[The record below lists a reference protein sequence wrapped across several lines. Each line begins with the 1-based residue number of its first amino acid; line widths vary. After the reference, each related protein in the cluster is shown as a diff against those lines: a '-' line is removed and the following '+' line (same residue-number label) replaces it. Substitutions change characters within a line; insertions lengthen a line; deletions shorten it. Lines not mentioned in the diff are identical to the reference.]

1 MSEKV
6 FRIANDVDDS
16 DDSDDSDDQSTNQLR
31 SFGVVGPMATLFQVS
46 VIQKAESPTGSVSKS
61 VLSVGTNIGWALYTG
76 FTAVYSGIVDVTPTI
91 ISVAT
96 ETASIVA
103 GVTVR
108 AIGPV
113 IPPLFRGSGAVIEGV
128 GEGVNLSLS
137 FIGDKFEEGFN
148 SIVRAEKTT
157 IPPEINA

>member
-1 MSEKV
+1 MSKDV
-6 FRIANDVDDS
+6 FRIENDDFDDEN
-16 DDSDDSDDQSTNQLR
+16 DDFDDQSTNQLR
-31 SFGVVGPMATLFQVS
+31 SFGVVGPMATLFQGS
-46 VIQKAESPTGSVSKS
+46 VKAESPTGSDSES

-76 FTAVYSGIVDVTPTI
+76 FTAVYSGINDVTPTI

-96 ETASIVA
+96 ETAIIVA

-113 IPPLFRGSGAVIEGV
+113 IPPLFRGSGAVIAGV
-128 GEGVNLSLS
+128 GEGVNRSLS

-148 SIVRAEKTT
+148 SIVHAKETT
-157 IPPEINA
+157 IPPK